1 MSEDYEKLLSMWR
14 DEKQRRQFAETEIIN
29 QVEKTK
35 KEADELMMKKIT
47 MYEDKLNRKDEDI
60 KRLVEERDNF
70 EIISNS
76 HKELN
81 GQLRKEMDEVKLDN
95 IRLAKQVEHQLNQF
109 RNKGAL
115 WLSIQ
120 KCPIIIVL

>member
-47 MYEDKLNRKDEDI
+47 MYEDKLNRKDEDT

-81 GQLRKEMDEVKLDN
+81 GQLRKELDEVKLDN
-95 IRLAKQVEHQLNQF
+95 IRLAKQVEHQLKQF
-109 RNKGAL
+109 RNKG
-115 WLSIQ
+115 
-120 KCPIIIVL
+120 VL